1 MNLFIFSL
9 DGELAPNLK
18 SKTSNK
24 QLQKRH
30 VSGREMKKS
39 EVSIHCLLLVSD
51 FRIGPDSPSGEHI
64 NEIHD
69 NHKANFST
77 INIDFHRSNK
87 TENSFSL
94 FKRLPLCPKDFAQF

>member
-1 MNLFIFSL
+1 
-9 DGELAPNLK
+9 
-18 SKTSNK
+18 
-24 QLQKRH
+24 
-30 VSGREMKKS
+30 MKKS

-94 FKRLPLCPKDFAQF
+94 FKRLPPYVPRTSHNSNNFPLLEMEVKFEILKEMQKD